1 MNRRITLAS
10 VAARIEA
17 RLDQLLGV
25 VKIGTAHDSDFLTT
39 VGKAAHWPAVW
50 VGGQRSQ
57 PGAASRRTGL
67 MRQEVG
73 IIFAVR
79 VIVAKVVTG
88 ETTQEERANAI
99 ADGVADVLIGWS
111 PPGTD
116 MSIEWVD
123 SQDGPADQSTLT
135 VDLVFKTRTT
145 YQYNPAA

>member
-25 VKIGTAHDSDFLTT
+25 VKIGTALDSDFTAT
-39 VGKAAHWPAVW
+39 VGNPTHWPAVW

-57 PGAASRRTGL
+57 PGPATRRTSL

-79 VIVAKVVTG
+79 VIVAKVVAG
-88 ETTQEERANAI
+88 ETTQEERMNAI
-99 ADGVADVLIGWS
+99 ADGVADVLIGWT
-111 PPGTD
+111 PPGAD
-116 MSIEWVD
+116 MSIEWLD
-123 SQDGPADQSTLT
+123 SQDGPAEQSAMT

-145 YQYNPAA
+145 YQYNPAG